1 MLMKSRLVLPHS
13 NASAVS
19 ITISLGIIYFVWAS
33 TYVGIAFM
41 VEEIPPHT
49 GSGFRF
55 ITAGLLLS
63 LVILIT
69 KGPSALFVNKK
80 QIRNAMFIGFILIG
94 LATPLIAVAS
104 QYIATGLIALLVA
117 MTPVFIAILRFVFGD
132 YPSLKT
138 LIGVLIGIAGV
149 AVLVRPSGGQSWY
162 TLIPIASTVIW
173 AIGSFWAQKIELP
186 KSALTTAAWETMF
199 GGLCAVGVGV
209 IRGEQTSQF
218 FAPHENQTWIAF
230 IYISVMGA
238 IAYSAYAF
246 LLDNAPISLVATY
259 AFVNPVVAVLL
270 GSLFRN
276 EVITSTIIIGGTVV
290 VFGIALVVMGEK
302 KKELFSPET

>member
-1 MLMKSRLVLPHS
+1 MKSRLVLPHS
-13 NASAVS
+13 SASAIS
-19 ITISLGIIYFVWAS
+19 ITASLGIIYFVWAS

-55 ITAGLLLS
+55 VTAGLLIS
-63 LVILIT
+63 LVILLT
-69 KGPSALFVNKK
+69 KGPKALFVNKK

-94 LATPLIAVAS
+94 LATPLIAVSA
-104 QYIATGLIALLVA
+104 QYIDSGLIALLVA
-117 MTPVFIAILRFVFGD
+117 MTPVFVAILRFIFGD
-132 YPSLKT
+132 KPSIKT
-138 LIGVLIGIAGV
+138 ILGVLIGIVGV
-149 AVLVRPSGGQSWY
+149 AVLVRPTAGQSWY

-199 GGLCAVGVGV
+199 GGLCAIGVGAL
-209 IRGEQTSQF
+209 RGEKTSQF
-218 FAPHENQTWIAF
+218 FAPHETQTWIAF

-270 GSLFRN
+270 GAFLRS
-276 EVITSTIIIGGTVV
+276 EIITASILIGGSIV
-290 VFGIALVVMGEK
+290 VFGIALVVLGEK
-302 KKELFSPET
+302 REKLVNPET

>member
-1 MLMKSRLVLPHS
+1 MRSRLVLPHS
-13 NASAVS
+13 SASAFS
-19 ITISLGIIYFVWAS
+19 ITASLGIIYFVWAS

-55 ITAGLLLS
+55 VTAGLLIS
-63 LVILIT
+63 LVILLT
-69 KGPSALFVNKK
+69 KGPKALFVNKR

-94 LATPLIAVAS
+94 LATPLIAVAA
-104 QYIATGLIALLVA
+104 QYINSGLIALLVA
-117 MTPVFIAILRFVFGD
+117 MTPVFVAILRFIFGD
-132 YPSLKT
+132 KPSIKT
-138 LIGVLIGIAGV
+138 ILGVLIGIIGV
-149 AVLVRPSGGQSWY
+149 AVLVRPTAGQSWY
-162 TLIPIASTVIW
+162 TLIPSASTIIW

-199 GGLCAVGVGV
+199 GGLCAIAVGAL
-209 IRGEQTSQF
+209 RGESTAQF
-218 FAPHENQTWIAF
+218 FAPHETQTWIAF

-270 GSLFRN
+270 GAFLRS
-276 EVITSTIIIGGTVV
+276 EIITATILIGGSIV
-290 VFGIALVVMGEK
+290 VFGIALVVLGEK
-302 KKELFSPET
+302 REKLVNPET

>member
-1 MLMKSRLVLPHS
+1 MKSKLVLPHS
-13 NASAVS
+13 NASAIS

-55 ITAGLLLS
+55 VTAGLLISTL
-63 LVILIT
+63 ILIT
-69 KGPSALFVNKK
+69 KGPKSLFVDKK
-80 QIRNAMFIGFILIG
+80 QVRNAMFIGFILIG

-104 QYIATGLIALLVA
+104 QYIGSGLIALLVA
-117 MTPVFIAILRFVFGD
+117 MTPVFVAILRFIFGD
-132 YPSLKT
+132 KPNWKT
-138 LIGVLIGIAGV
+138 IIGISIGIAGV
-149 AVLVRPSGGQSWY
+149 AILVRPTSGQGWY

-186 KSALTTAAWETMF
+186 KSALTTAAWQTLF
-199 GGLCAVGVGV
+199 GGLCAIGVGF
-209 IRGEQTSQF
+209 IRGEDTLLF
-218 FAPHENQTWIAF
+218 FQASELETWIAF
-230 IYISVMGA
+230 FYISVMGA

-259 AFVNPVVAVLL
+259 AFVNPVVAVFL
-270 GSLFRN
+270 GAILRN
-276 EVITSTIIIGGTVV
+276 ELITFTILTGGFVV
-290 VFGIALVVMGEK
+290 VLGIALVVLGETK
-302 KKELFSPET
+302 KVEINP